1 MTDPYSRVR
10 VLVTLR
16 ADFYDRPL
24 GYSGFSALMR
34 KRTEVVVPL
43 SGEELRAAIV
53 RPAERAGLRV
63 DPELV
68 EAIVSDVGEQP
79 GALPLLQYALT
90 EVVERRQG
98 RVLTLTPYEA
108 SGGVVGALGRRAEE
122 LYSGLDGAAQEVTR
136 QLFLRLVTLG
146 EGVEDTRRRVRRTE
160 VQAAGGGAGVL
171 DGVIGAYAEYRLLT
185 LDHDP
190 QTRTPTVEVAHEA
203 LIRTWGRLRGWLAA
217 SREDVR
223 VQRRLSAAAGEWAG
237 SGGEGSFLASG
248 ARLEQLVGWA
258 RETHLGLNA
267 EEQAYLAASVA
278 ARDAQQAAE
287 AARAAREARLEA
299 RTKQVLRALV
309 GVFAVAAVVAVG
321 LSLYAFQQRGQARAN
336 EQRALAGE
344 ELAQTNANTAA
355 TAQANAERSAAEVQT
370 LALSQGAQAAYNQ
383 GNIDLARQL
392 ALVAAQRPNADAFAE
407 QTLASAVYNPGTQKV
422 LSGHPDVVNSVVY
435 SPDETMA
442 FSGGRNDK
450 TGILWDLKTGTLIK
464 RFTGHDGR
472 IRRVAFLPDGKRV
485 LTGSEDGTIR
495 LWDIACATPSAQE
508 CNTPVRV
515 FVDHAGFEV
524 KAIALRPNH
533 NQFIAA
539 SSDKTLKLWDIDCAT
554 PSAQECNTPVRVFA
568 AGNGG
573 HTLEV
578 NDAAFTSDGARMLSS
593 SEDTTLVLWDVESG
607 TPIRRMQH
615 PNNAETRGV
624 VILPGDQQA
633 LSTGA
638 NPDIIRWDL
647 NSGQPIDR
655 LRGHRGTVYSVAVS
669 ADGTRVLSSGDDN
682 TVIEWD
688 LQRGAPITFLR
699 GHGGYIR
706 QAVFSADGTHA
717 LSASADKTVRVWDLD
732 NGAEQ
737 LRLTSADQVNT
748 ISLSADTKVLATGS
762 DDGVARLWDLASG
775 KPTGSYNWH
784 ERDVKSVA
792 LSPDGKYLLT
802 GGGKRDGAL
811 ILTNLQTGAIER
823 KFGFTVFGTN
833 SIAFTPDGTRAV
845 TGQIIP
851 GGDDYA
857 DDPTI
862 DPELKNISLIVWD
875 VASGAPIYKLTD
887 VIAAGD
893 RHDSIN
899 TVLITPDGTQI
910 IGATGAGAQIL
921 IWDLETGKQLR
932 TLDLNKG
939 GKANDIALSADGK
952 FLVAGSTDKTFMIWE
967 VASGK
972 VVFNSPPQAAAVTT
986 VALNGDGTS
995 VAVASETEV
1004 AIWDLRSGQKVRSF
1018 LGHRREIRR
1027 LLFTAGGHELV
1038 SASADGTTR
1047 VWRVETLPEIIAWSK
1062 EHRFFPGLTCEQLQ
1076 RYNLDQQGCVSESA
1090 PTP

>member
-1 MTDPYSRVR
+1 
-10 VLVTLR
+10 
-16 ADFYDRPL
+16 
-24 GYSGFSALMR
+24 
-34 KRTEVVVPL
+34 
-43 SGEELRAAIV
+43 
-53 RPAERAGLRV
+53 
-63 DPELV
+63 
-68 EAIVSDVGEQP
+68 
-79 GALPLLQYALT
+79 
-90 EVVERRQG
+90 
-98 RVLTLTPYEA
+98 
-108 SGGVVGALGRRAEE
+108 
-122 LYSGLDGAAQEVTR
+122 
-136 QLFLRLVTLG
+136 
-146 EGVEDTRRRVRRTE
+146 
-160 VQAAGGGAGVL
+160 
-171 DGVIGAYAEYRLLT
+171 
-185 LDHDP
+185 
-190 QTRTPTVEVAHEA
+190 
-203 LIRTWGRLRGWLAA
+203 
-217 SREDVR
+217 
-223 VQRRLSAAAGEWAG
+223 
-237 SGGEGSFLASG
+237 
-248 ARLEQLVGWA
+248 
-258 RETHLGLNA
+258 
-267 EEQAYLAASVA
+267 
-278 ARDAQQAAE
+278 
-287 AARAAREARLEA
+287 
-299 RTKQVLRALV
+299 VLRALV

-495 LWDIACATPSAQE
+495 LWDIA
-508 CNTPVRV
+508 
-515 FVDHAGFEV
+515 
-524 KAIALRPNH
+524 
-533 NQFIAA
+533 
-539 SSDKTLKLWDIDCAT
+539 CAT